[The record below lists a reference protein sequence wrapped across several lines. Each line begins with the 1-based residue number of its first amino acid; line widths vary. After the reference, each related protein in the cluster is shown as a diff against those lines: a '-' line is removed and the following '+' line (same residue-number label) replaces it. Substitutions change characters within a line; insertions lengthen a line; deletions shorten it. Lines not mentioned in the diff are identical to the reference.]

1 MVQGGVTAIITVSPV
16 RGTIALFPENVI
28 VLHHITNNTSPF
40 FKVQF
45 REENDP
51 SILVKSGCIIY
62 CFNTNYLPQC
72 NA

>member
-40 FKVQF
+40 FQSAISRGK
-45 REENDP
+45 
-51 SILVKSGCIIY
+51 
-62 CFNTNYLPQC
+62 
-72 NA
+72 